1 MPLNPPVPTPLWLFL
16 IHSIHLFTTFW
27 WNNSFIQAEVGIIPP
42 GLDNVIYYTSVK
54 MFPI

>member
-16 IHSIHLFTTFW
+16 LYSIHLFTAFW
-27 WNNSFIQAEVGIIPP
+27 WNSSFIQAEAGIIPP
-42 GLDNVIYYTSVK
+42 VLDNVIYYTSVK